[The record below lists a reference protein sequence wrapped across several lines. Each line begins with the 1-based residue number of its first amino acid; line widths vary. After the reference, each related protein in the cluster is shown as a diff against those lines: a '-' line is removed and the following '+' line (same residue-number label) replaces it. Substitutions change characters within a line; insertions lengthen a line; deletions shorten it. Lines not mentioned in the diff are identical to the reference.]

1 MAGTRFQLKI
11 YATYQ
16 GQILG
21 KPTRV
26 WHIFIENDSQ
36 RVLFLERV
44 NNILALG
51 CGELVRI
58 AHTVSSSLDF
68 YSSPLLFSLG
78 FTTVT
83 TPRLD

>member
-1 MAGTRFQLKI
+1 MAGIRFQLKI
-11 YATYQ
+11 YATYK

-44 NNILALG
+44 NIILALG
-51 CGELVRI
+51 NNNRKLLNVNSCDITIENRLQTWRLRVQI
-58 AHTVSSSLDF
+58 
-68 YSSPLLFSLG
+68 YSPKF
-78 FTTVT
+78 F
-83 TPRLD
+83 

>member
-1 MAGTRFQLKI
+1 MAGIRFQLKI

-44 NNILALG
+44 NIILALG
-51 CGELVRI
+51 NNNKKLLNVNSCDITIENRLQTWRLRVQI
-58 AHTVSSSLDF
+58 
-68 YSSPLLFSLG
+68 YS
-78 FTTVT
+78 
-83 TPRLD
+83 PRFF